1 MVSIGRE
8 IANKDLILNQID
20 NEIKNQHKFILNQL
34 SDIEEKRKSNEYLN
48 TIYQDY
54 MKFKE
59 YMVNEKSQQRLM
71 LQKLLSYLEKSKME
85 EYYASRLMKQL
96 NIEEKNVQEK
106 LNKIKLDLNEL
117 IGYKNNNE

>member
-1 MVSIGRE
+1 M
-8 IANKDLILNQID
+8 ILNQID